1 MKIKETEDLA
11 KDILNQYETLKVVLE
26 EREND
31 VINFVQK
38 RKRLSQKER
47 NELSLEYERLSRLH
61 NEIGMLEFVLF
72 K

>member
-11 KDILNQYETLKVVLE
+11 KDILSQYEALKVVLE
-26 EREND
+26 EKQND
-31 VINFVQK
+31 LINFVQK

-47 NELSLEYERLSRLH
+47 NEVSLEYERLARLH
-61 NEIGMLEFVLF
+61 NEIGLLEFILF

>member
-11 KDILNQYETLKVVLE
+11 KDILSQYEALKVVLE
-26 EREND
+26 EKQND
-31 VINFVQK
+31 LINFVQK

-47 NELSLEYERLSRLH
+47 NEVSLEYERLARLH
-61 NEIGMLEFVLF
+61 NEIGMLEFILF